1 MLKNNNIMCLLKKNN
16 QENYPVV
23 KIVAIA
29 HHPYTQIIYLVY
41 LPLVSI
47 SRQTQIISEKF
58 SSIEAKV
65 QNRIKNVGGNRVYV
79 SKKETSKMNKHKN

>member
-65 QNRIKNVGGNRVYV
+65 QNNKKRWRKQGLCEQKGNFKN
-79 SKKETSKMNKHKN
+79 EQA